1 LARLPESDIDS
12 GGYVIHTLTA
22 SLWCLLTTGSF
33 QECVLKAVNLGRDTD
48 TTGCVSGGLA
58 GVHYGL
64 SAIPQKW
71 LQSLARHAEVESL
84 FNRFAEMICP
94 RT

>member
-1 LARLPESDIDS
+1 
-12 GGYVIHTLTA
+12 
-22 SLWCLLTTGSF
+22 
-33 QECVLKAVNLGRDTD
+33 
-48 TTGCVSGGLA
+48 
-58 GVHYGL
+58 VHYGL

-71 LQSLARHAEVESL
+71 LQSLARHDEVESL